1 MLVYHVIGLR
11 NPRRGG
17 ALSDDESLNGD
28 AASIVSLNSDRGSYD
43 DGELFSSV

>member
-1 MLVYHVIGLR
+1 MIGLR

-43 DGELFSSV
+43 DGELFSL